1 MPNPDYRIRL
11 PEALDHLTDNH
22 LWELLEPLSPRG
34 AIGLPQEMSRFLDF
48 TPGQM
53 AVFAVIVT
61 QREVDKGGLEGYF
74 QSRAGMYWQYA
85 VEGYRRIGSLERAE
99 ALKQAAVFCPGE
111 RAPAS
116 LEGRL
121 KVLAD
126 TPKDQREQVWTPLED
141 TLFSEAEVRSLL
153 LRYVREHSDEFF
165 LD

>member
-11 PEALDHLTDNH
+11 PGALDRLTDNN

-53 AVFAVIVT
+53 VVFAVVVT
-61 QREVDKGGLEGYF
+61 QREIDKGGLEGYF

-85 VEGYRRIGSLERAE
+85 VGGYRRIGSPERAE
-99 ALKQAAVFCPGE
+99 ALERAAAFCPGE
-111 RAPAS
+111 RVPVT
-116 LEGRL
+116 LESRL
-121 KVLAD
+121 TVLAT
-126 TPKDQREQVWTPLED
+126 TPKEQRENLWTPLED
-141 TLFSEAEVRSLL
+141 LLFGEHEVRPLL